1 MNPINFI
8 INAYSI
14 LILVILWLHSDK
26 QEEKRSLQYRL
37 YMLMLDTTIIL
48 LLFDIFSR
56 MDTNAYAFYPVLNQL
71 GNFVVFSLSPVL
83 PSLWLVYVVNQLF
96 QDEDRSLKLIKP
108 LILFGFIN
116 LMIVVLSLR
125 FGWYYSIDLRNI
137 YHRGPYFILPV
148 IYNIALLSIS
158 FVYVI
163 KNMKIIHK
171 NHRFTL
177 IFFPLFFLF
186 SVVLQ
191 VIVYG
196 VPILL
201 NSVVLSL
208 LFVSLNIQ
216 NHGMNTDYLTG
227 VNNRKK
233 LESYLRDK
241 IRNSTEKKSFSA
253 IMVDIDNFKSIND
266 TYGHDMGDSALQ
278 AAVKLLNGCIRN
290 TDFLSRYGGDEF
302 FMILSIGEP
311 ERLQEV
317 VDRIRLQLSKFN
329 ASERQDYTLQFS
341 MGYGVY
347 DVRSKATAQEFE
359 NMLDQKLYEEKQRKS
374 KETSETTL

>member
-1 MNPINFI
+1 MNPINFM
-8 INAYSI
+8 INLYSI
-14 LILVILWLHSDK
+14 LILAILWLHSDK

-37 YMLMLDTTIIL
+37 YMLMLDTTIVL

-56 MDTNAYAFYPVLNQL
+56 MDTNAYAIYPVLNQL

-83 PSLWLVYVVNQLF
+83 PSIWLVYVVNQLF
-96 QDEDRSLKLIKP
+96 QDEERSLKLVKP
-108 LILFGFIN
+108 LTLFWFVN
-116 LMIVVLSLR
+116 LTIVVLSLR
-125 FGWYYSIDLRNI
+125 FGWYYSIDLQNI
-137 YHRGPYFILPV
+137 YHRGPYFTLPV

-158 FVYVI
+158 FVYVV
-163 KNMKIIHK
+163 KNLKTIHK

-177 IFFPLFFLF
+177 VFFPLFFLF

-196 VPILL
+196 IPILL

-227 VNNRKK
+227 VNNRKR
-233 LESYLRDK
+233 LESYLKDK

-253 IMVDIDNFKSIND
+253 IMIDIDNFKSIND
-266 TYGHDMGDSALQ
+266 TFGHDMGDSALQ
-278 AAVKLLNGCIRN
+278 ANVKLLNGCIRN
-290 TDFLSRYGGDEF
+290 TDFISRYGGDEF
-302 FMILSIGEP
+302 FMILSISEP

-329 ASERQDYTLQFS
+329 ASERQVYTLQFS

-359 NMLDQKLYEEKQRKS
+359 SMLDQRLYEEKQS
-374 KETSETTL
+374 KVNVV

>member
-1 MNPINFI
+1 VIPINVM
-8 INAYSI
+8 INLYSI

-37 YMLMLDTTIIL
+37 YMLMLDTTIVL

-56 MDTNAYAFYPVLNQL
+56 MDTNAYAIYPVLNQL

-83 PSLWLVYVVNQLF
+83 PSIWLVYVVNQLF
-96 QDEDRSLKLIKP
+96 QDEERSLRLLKP
-108 LILFGFIN
+108 LILFGFAN

-125 FGWYYSIDLRNI
+125 FGWYYSIDLQNI
-137 YHRGPYFILPV
+137 YHRGPYFTLPV

-158 FVYVI
+158 FVYVM
-163 KNMKIIHK
+163 KNMKTIHK

-191 VIVYG
+191 VVVYG

-233 LESYLRDK
+233 LESYLKDK
-241 IRNSTEKKSFSA
+241 VRNSTEKKSFSA
-253 IMVDIDNFKSIND
+253 IMIDIDNFKSIND
-266 TYGHDMGDSALQ
+266 TFGHDMGDSALQ
-278 AAVKLLNGCIRN
+278 ATVKLLNGCIRN
-290 TDFLSRYGGDEF
+290 TDFISRYGGDEF
-302 FMILSIGEP
+302 FMILSISEP

-329 ASERQDYTLQFS
+329 ASERQVYTLQFS

-347 DVRSKATAQEFE
+347 DVRSKASAQEFE
-359 NMLDQKLYEEKQRKS
+359 NMLDQRLYEEKQRKS
-374 KETSETTL
+374 KETSETTS